1 MGDIGL
7 VADWRQAHG
16 IPSFSLEYFLGW
28 LFTPLAW
35 LMGVEAADCQPF
47 GSLMGLKIIATE
59 FIAYQSLSNM
69 MVDPAGQAEMSV
81 RSIQI
86 AAYALCG
93 FANLPSIAIQIGGLT
108 GIAPSRRTDFARLG
122 LRAMIGGALASWMTA
137 SIAGIF
143 LSG

>member
-1 MGDIGL
+1 
-7 VADWRQAHG
+7 
-16 IPSFSLEYFLGW
+16 
-28 LFTPLAW
+28 
-35 LMGVEAADCQPF
+35 MGVPWSDCQPF

-59 FIAYQSLSNM
+59 FIAYGSLHDM
-69 MVDPAGQAEMSV
+69 MGGADAEARMSV

-143 LSG
+143 LGGG

>member
-1 MGDIGL
+1 
-7 VADWRQAHG
+7 
-16 IPSFSLEYFLGW
+16 
-28 LFTPLAW
+28 
-35 LMGVEAADCQPF
+35 
-47 GSLMGLKIIATE
+47 
-59 FIAYQSLSNM
+59 M